1 LPKTITAAI
10 CRTPHGDLT
19 LETLTLDDPR
29 ADEVLVRIV
38 GSGICHTDLAVRDQ
52 QLPTPMPVVLGHE
65 GAGIVEAVGAD
76 VTHVA
81 PGDRV
86 LMSFN
91 SCGTCPCCHAH
102 APTYC
107 YNFFPHN
114 FAGNRADGSYTL
126 HHGAEPVHGNFF
138 GQSSF
143 ATYALA
149 TARNVVKVPDSA
161 AAIPLEMLSPLGCG
175 LMTGAGAVLRSMK
188 VAAGMPIAI
197 FGAGAVGLAAV
208 MAAKIVGA
216 NPIIAVDLHENRRA
230 LALELGATHALDG
243 RDDPLE
249 RIAALCP
256 AGLAYAFDTT
266 GLATIIEG
274 VFALLAPRGVLG
286 IVGASD
292 PTAMLHFNETAFMG
306 GGRTVK
312 GILGGDSDL
321 FGFLPELIEH
331 HLGGR
336 FPYDRLIKTFPF
348 AEINAAI
355 HAGESGAVVKPV
367 LVMPK
372 GAQ

>member
-1 LPKTITAAI
+1 MPEITAAV
-10 CRTPHGDLT
+10 CREAHGALT
-19 LETLTLDDPR
+19 LERLRLDDPR
-29 ADEVLVRIV
+29 DDEVLVRIV

-76 VTHVA
+76 VTHVK

-114 FAGNRADGSYTL
+114 FGGARADGSFTL
-126 HHGAEPVHGNFF
+126 HAGDEPVHGNFF

-149 TARNVVKVPDSA
+149 TARNVVRVPDSA
-161 AAIPLEMLSPLGCG
+161 ADVPLERLAPLGCG
-175 LMTGAGAVLRSMK
+175 MMTGAGAVLRSMK
-188 VAAGMPIAI
+188 VAPGMPIAI

-208 MAAKIVGA
+208 MAAKIAGA
-216 NPIIAVDLHENRRA
+216 DPIIAVDLHENRRA

-243 RDDPLE
+243 RDDPFG

-256 AGLAYAFDTT
+256 DGLAYAFDNT
-266 GLATIIEG
+266 GIASIIEG
-274 VFALLAPRGVLG
+274 AFNLLAPRGVLG

-292 PTAMLHFNETAFMG
+292 PSAMLTFNETAFMG

-331 HLGGR
+331 HLAGR
-336 FPYDRLIKTFPF
+336 FPYDRLIGVFPF
-348 AEINAAI
+348 ARINDAI
-355 HAGESGAVVKPV
+355 AAGESGAVVKPV
-367 LVMPK
+367 VVME
-372 GAQ
+372 G

>member
-1 LPKTITAAI
+1 MPEITAAV
-10 CRTPHGDLT
+10 CRQPHGALT
-19 LETLTLDDPR
+19 LETLRLDDPR
-29 ADEVLVRIV
+29 DDEVLVRIV

-76 VTHVA
+76 VTHVK

-91 SCGTCPCCHAH
+91 SCGTCPCCHDH

-114 FAGNRADGSYTL
+114 FAGARADGSFTL
-126 HHGAEPVHGNFF
+126 HAGEEPVHGNFF

-149 TARNVVKVPDSA
+149 TARNVVRVPDSA
-161 AAIPLEMLSPLGCG
+161 GAVPLERLAPLGCG
-175 LMTGAGAVLRSMK
+175 MMTGAGAVLRSMK
-188 VAAGMPIAI
+188 VQAGMPIAI

-208 MAAKIVGA
+208 MAAKIAGA
-216 NPIIAVDLHENRRA
+216 DPIIAVDLHENRRA

-243 RDDPLE
+243 RDDPFGK
-249 RIAALCP
+249 IAALCP
-256 AGLAYAFDTT
+256 QGLAYAFDNT
-266 GLATIIEG
+266 GLGSIIESA
-274 VFALLAPRGVLG
+274 FNLLAPRGVLG

-292 PTAMLHFNETAFMG
+292 PTAMLTFNETAFMG

-331 HLGGR
+331 HLAGR
-336 FPYDRLIKTFPF
+336 FPYDRLIGVFPF
-348 AEINAAI
+348 EQINEAI
-355 HAGESGAVVKPV
+355 EAGESGAVVKPV
-367 LVMPK
+367 VVM
-372 GAQ
+372 G

>member
-1 LPKTITAAI
+1 MPIAITAAV
-10 CRTPHGDLT
+10 CREAHGALS
-19 LETLTLDDPR
+19 LEGLTLDDPR
-29 ADEVLVRIV
+29 ADEVLVKIH

-65 GAGIVEAVGAD
+65 GAGEVVAVGAD
-76 VTHVA
+76 VTHLAV
-81 PGDRV
+81 GDRV

-91 SCGTCPCCHAH
+91 SCGTCPCCQTH

-114 FAGNRADGSYTL
+114 FSGARADGSFTL
-126 HHGAEPVHGNFF
+126 HAGEEAVHGNFF

-161 AAIPLEMLSPLGCG
+161 AHVPLEQLAPLGCG
-175 LMTGAGAVLRSMK
+175 MMTGAGAILRSMK
-188 VAAGMPIAI
+188 VQAGLPIAI

-208 MAAKIVGA
+208 MAARIAGA
-216 NPIIAVDLHENRRA
+216 DPIIAVDLHENRRA

-243 RDDPLE
+243 RDDPFGK
-249 RIAALCP
+249 IAALCP
-256 AGLAYAFDTT
+256 QGLAYAFDNT
-266 GLATIIEG
+266 GLASLIESA
-274 VFALLAPRGVLG
+274 FALLAPRGVLG

-292 PTAMLHFNETAFMG
+292 PTAMLSFNEASFMG

-331 HLGGR
+331 HLAGR
-336 FPYDRLIKTFPF
+336 FPYDRLIQTFPF
-348 AEINAAI
+348 AQINEAI
-355 HAGESGAVVKPV
+355 EAGESGAVVKPV
-367 LVMPK
+367 LVM
-372 GAQ
+372 AV

>member
-1 LPKTITAAI
+1 MPTTITAAV
-10 CRTPHGDLT
+10 CRQAHADLA
-19 LETLTLDDPR
+19 LEVLTLDDPR
-29 ADEVLVRIV
+29 PDEVLVRIV

-52 QLPTPMPVVLGHE
+52 QLPTPLPVVLGHE
-65 GAGIVEAVGAD
+65 GAGVVEAVGAD
-76 VTHVA
+76 VTHVKV
-81 PGDRV
+81 GDRV

-91 SCGTCPCCHAH
+91 SCGDCPCCHAH

-114 FAGNRADGSYTL
+114 FAGARADGSATM
-126 HHGAEPVHGNFF
+126 HGEGGAVHGNFF

-143 ATYALA
+143 ATHALA

-161 AAIPLEMLSPLGCG
+161 AGLALEMLSPLGCG
-175 LMTGAGAVLRSMK
+175 LMTGAGAVLRSLK
-188 VAAGMPIAI
+188 VQAGMPIAI

-208 MAAKIVGA
+208 MAAKIAGA
-216 NPIIAVDLHENRRA
+216 DPIIAVDLHENRRA

-243 RDDPLE
+243 RDDALGK
-249 RIAALCP
+249 IAALCP

-266 GLATIIEG
+266 GLASIIEG
-274 VFALLAPRGVLG
+274 VFNLLAPRGVLG

-292 PTAMLHFNETAFMG
+292 PSAMLAFNETAFMG

-321 FGFLPELIEH
+321 FGFLPELVEH
-331 HLGGR
+331 HLAGR
-336 FPYDRLIKTFPF
+336 FPYDRLIRTFPF

-355 HAGESGAVVKPV
+355 HAGESGEVVKPV
-367 LVMPK
+367 LVM
-372 GAQ
+372 